1 MTTHPA
7 IRRLLC
13 ALGLAAVLL
22 PAGACAA
29 RGPDQTSDA
38 RTADAVLRSRVDR
51 VLASA
56 LDVNVDTVTVEANEG
71 VVTVRG
77 RVVSG
82 FEQQS
87 VGAIVRAVPGVT
99 RVRFDLQV
107 DNPGAGR

>member
-1 MTTHPA
+1 MTIHPA
-7 IRRLLC
+7 ISRLLC
-13 ALGLAAVLL
+13 ALGLAALL
-22 PAGACAA
+22 VTAGACAA
-29 RGPDQTSDA
+29 RGPDQTSDP
-38 RTADAVLRSRVDR
+38 RPADVVLRSRVER

-56 LDVNVDTVTVEANEG
+56 LDVNADTVTVEATEG

-99 RVRFDLQV
+99 RVRFDLEV
-107 DNPGAGR
+107 DDPGAGR

>member
-1 MTTHPA
+1 
-7 IRRLLC
+7 
-13 ALGLAAVLL
+13 
-22 PAGACAA
+22 
-29 RGPDQTSDA
+29 
-38 RTADAVLRSRVDR
+38 LRSRVER

-56 LDVNVDTVTVEANEG
+56 LDVNADTVTVEATEG

-107 DNPGAGR
+107 DNPGVGR

>member
-7 IRRLLC
+7 ISRLLC
-13 ALGLAAVLL
+13 ALGLAVVLL

-29 RGPDQTSDA
+29 RGPDQTSEA
-38 RTADAVLRSRVDR
+38 RPADAVLRSWVER

-56 LDVNVDTVTVEANEG
+56 LDVNADTLTVEASEG
-71 VVTVRG
+71 VVTVGG